1 MKQTIKLKESQLRRM
16 IMKALNE
23 KLYLT
28 EDICIGKGGGYYG
41 GSPIFRVCV
50 DNGNGTE
57 YLFSPP
63 GWDFNTQSQLEAA
76 AICCH
81 SNKSFLSELL
91 NSPELNEL
99 PVAMPSDNDKIEALY
114 WLTGGNAEWNH
125 GYWSEHGCKWDDET
139 IKLLMSDSDII
150 GMLDNAVNSSN
161 SFAELVSHL
170 GEGEY
175 MLYANDILPLQY
187 DEEDAQEQLQESKL
201 RAIIKESI
209 QKVLNES
216 DFAPHGYMTTSNLGG
231 KEIEISNSNDAV
243 RFRTEDGSIS
253 DWFEIEYDEEGNP
266 IVNTPW
272 GTEDLNNYMRFN

>member
-41 GSPIFRVCV
+41 GSPIFRICV
-50 DNGNGTE
+50 ENGNGTE

-63 GWDFNTQSQLEAA
+63 GWDFDTQSQLEAA

-91 NSPELNEL
+91 NSPELNQL
-99 PVAMPSDNDKIEALY
+99 PVVTPSDNDKIEALY
-114 WLTGGNAEWNH
+114 WLTGGNVEWNH
-125 GYWSEHGCKWDDET
+125 GYWSEHGCKWNDET
-139 IKLLMSDSDII
+139 IKLLMGDADII
-150 GMLDNAVNSSN
+150 GMLDNAVSASK

-170 GEGEY
+170 REGEY
-175 MLYANDILPLQY
+175 MVYANDILPLQY
-187 DEEDAQEQLQESKL
+187 DDEEGTQEQLQESKKL

-209 QKVLNES
+209 KKVLNE
-216 DFAPHGYMTTSNLGG
+216 GG
-231 KEIEISNSNDAV
+231 E
-243 RFRTEDGSIS
+243 
-253 DWFEIEYDEEGNP
+253 
-266 IVNTPW
+266 
-272 GTEDLNNYMRFN
+272 

>member
-50 DNGNGTE
+50 DNGNGTD

-63 GWDFNTQSQLEAA
+63 GWDFDTQSQLEAA

-139 IKLLMSDSDII
+139 IKLLMGDSDII

-170 GEGEY
+170 REVEY

-187 DEEDAQEQLQESKL
+187 DDDEKGYDEEGAQGQLQESKL
-201 RAIIKESI
+201 RAIIKEGI
-209 QKVLNES
+209 QKVLNAEWNEPNPKAFF
-216 DFAPHGYMTTSNLGG
+216 D
-231 KEIEISNSNDAV
+231 
-243 RFRTEDGSIS
+243 EDG
-253 DWFEIEYDEEGNP
+253 E
-266 IVNTPW
+266 
-272 GTEDLNNYMRFN
+272 